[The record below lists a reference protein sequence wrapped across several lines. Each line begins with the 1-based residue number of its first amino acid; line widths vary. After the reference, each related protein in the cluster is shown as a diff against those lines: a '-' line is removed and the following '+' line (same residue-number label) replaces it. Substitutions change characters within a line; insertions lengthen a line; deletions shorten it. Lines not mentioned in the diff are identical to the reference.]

1 MIALTVEGDKKGV
14 PAAALRAS
22 WYRLLADA
30 TRKTGYAVPK
40 TISIALIQEVTMRS
54 INKRT
59 RGLDRVTDV
68 LSFLYSLDEGE
79 LLIAPA
85 QARRQFK
92 TFKSVSV
99 KDEIKRLV
107 IHGYLHLAGLDHIK
121 KKERMVMEHATD
133 KILSLVKKI

>member
-1 MIALTVEGDKKGV
+1 MIALTVEGDKKEV
-14 PAAALRAS
+14 PAAALRAN
-22 WYRLLADA
+22 WYQSLANA
-30 TRKTGYAVPK
+30 TRKEGYSLPK
-40 TISIALIQEVTMRS
+40 TLGIALVLDVTMRS
-54 INKRT
+54 VNKQT

-68 LSFLYSLDEGE
+68 LSFSYGHDEGE

-92 TFKSVSV
+92 TFKSASV

-121 KKERMVMEHATD
+121 NKERKIMEEATSN
-133 KILSLVKKI
+133 ILSLVRKI